1 MRSRFLTLAVATL
14 TLLVMS
20 RVATAQDKPQ
30 KMRVGVIEF
39 RAENDVGLEN
49 SGRIVAEWVASEIV
63 RVGRFDVSERL
74 SLESVLL
81 EQDLGMTGVLSDATA
96 AQAGKLHGVQGIV
109 TGSIMKIGSTISV
122 TGRIIATETGEV
134 LKTSVVRA
142 ASLDDLPHEIE
153 VLANALSEVSRA
165 EFEIGQD
172 LAKRSLSYLAIGG
185 GLALG
190 ASENS
195 GTIGWVDK
203 NFTTFGIAVSMSF
216 TTRRYS
222 LWLQGIPIGA
232 IKNLQVG
239 ASFDFNQFFG
249 PAVEVG
255 FIADDAINSVFVNY
269 FALGIKFQP
278 RHEFAMKVLFGGST
292 SGLLW
297 QWSNDNP
304 GGPKEEVEG
313 YFQLVPPS
321 TYSVEALYRLGQRTL
336 ILAKIAGTS
345 LNEYT
350 LANHEDVLGNFYASS
365 VLLLTIQTE
374 LPISF

>member
-165 EFEIGQD
+165 EFEIAQD
-172 LAKRSLSYLAIGG
+172 LSKRQSSYLSVGA
-185 GLALG
+185 GLAPG
-190 ASENS
+190 AS
-195 GTIGWVDK
+195 
-203 NFTTFGIAVSMSF
+203 TTDGGFEGSAFGVAIHASL
-216 TTRRYS
+216 TTAKYS
-222 LWLQGIPIGA
+222 IWLNGIPMGA
-232 IKNLQVG
+232 MKHLSFGGMVNLTPFWGLVG
-239 ASFDFNQFFG
+239 EYG
-249 PAVEVG
+249 L
-255 FIADDAINSVFVNY
+255 ITDDAIDYVESY
-269 FALGIKFQP
+269 YYLLGVGVQP
-278 RHEFAMKVLFGGST
+278 RHEISAKIMIIGGTTKGQIWVWDDGFEWVGGAFELFPPISYGVEFTYRLAGNNTIGARFISAALT
-292 SGLLW
+292 NYTPLKTHLDPFNNFYQVGLLTFTW
-297 QWSNDNP
+297 QR
-304 GGPKEEVEG
+304 EFAV
-313 YFQLVPPS
+313 
-321 TYSVEALYRLGQRTL
+321 
-336 ILAKIAGTS
+336 
-345 LNEYT
+345 
-350 LANHEDVLGNFYASS
+350 
-365 VLLLTIQTE
+365 
-374 LPISF
+374 SF